1 MSRDA
6 VSSDELRAMIREA
19 LAELLPASTS
29 RPNDRPEE
37 VRIES
42 DADLARFVAR
52 LIERLDD
59 PVQGA
64 ALRSGQAR
72 FALVRPAVFG
82 GTARVALHT
91 QTSTSGAKSETAAM
105 TGVITERRLRGIAR
119 GSHLSVASGATIT
132 PLARDLARSLSI
144 TFDWRH
150 G

>member
-144 TFDWRH
+144 TFEWRH
-150 G
+150 

>member
-19 LAELLPASTS
+19 LAELLPASAS
-29 RPNDRPEE
+29 RPDDRPEQ

-72 FALVRPAVFG
+72 FVLVRPAAFG
-82 GTARVALHT
+82 GTAADLHT
-91 QTSTSGAKSETAAM
+91 QTSTPGAKSETAAM

-119 GSHLSVASGATIT
+119 GSRLSVTSGTTIT

>member
-1 MSRDA
+1 M
-6 VSSDELRAMIREA
+6 
-19 LAELLPASTS
+19 
-29 RPNDRPEE
+29 
-37 VRIES
+37 RIES
-42 DADLARFVAR
+42 DVDLARFVAR

-144 TFDWRH
+144 TFEWRH
-150 G
+150 

>member
-91 QTSTSGAKSETAAM
+91 QTSTPGAKSETAAM

-119 GSHLSVASGATIT
+119 GSRLSVASGTTIT
-132 PLARDLARSLSI
+132 PLARDLARSLCI

>member
-91 QTSTSGAKSETAAM
+91 QTSTPGAKSETAAM

-144 TFDWRH
+144 TFEWRH
-150 G
+150 

>member
-19 LAELLPASTS
+19 LAELLPASAS
-29 RPNDRPEE
+29 RPDDRPEH

-59 PVQGA
+59 SVQGA

-72 FALVRPAVFG
+72 FALVRPAVFAE
-82 GTARVALHT
+82 TAAPALHA
-91 QTSTSGAKSETAAM
+91 QTSTPGAKSETAAM
-105 TGVITERRLRGIAR
+105 TGVVTERRLRGIAR
-119 GSHLSVASGATIT
+119 GSRLSVASGTTIT
-132 PLARDLARSLSI
+132 PLARDLARSLGI
-144 TFDWRH
+144 TFEWRH

>member
-52 LIERLDD
+52 LIQRLDD

-91 QTSTSGAKSETAAM
+91 QTSTPGAKSETAAM

-119 GSHLSVASGATIT
+119 GSRLSVASGTTIT